1 MLKAANY
8 DARRHQIG
16 TRPAAT
22 NSRWGSEPMTRT
34 KLLIVE
40 HDASICA
47 HLDEVLRDRYAL
59 AFADNRRNAIALL
72 REMQPDIV
80 SLDLALPA
88 SAGVSDEAFR
98 TLEDIL
104 NIAPKTRVI
113 VVAGVGDRRDAHR
126 AMQFGAVDY
135 LSKPI
140 DLDEYEMVLK
150 RVAYQSELG
159 ADPPRDADVEAEG
172 GVEMIIG
179 TTPGMREVFG
189 MVSLVAK
196 TDATV
201 LVQGESGTGKELLA
215 RAVHAESRRRAA
227 PFVPINCGAIP
238 EGLLEAELFG
248 HEKGAYTGAHVQR
261 KGKLESADTGTVF
274 LDEIAEM
281 SLGLQVKVLRFLQE
295 REIERIGGRQ
305 RIRINT
311 RVIAATNKDLK
322 VEVAAGRLREDLYF
336 RLSVV
341 TITLPPLRE
350 RGEDIGM
357 LANEFL
363 RRNCQLYRRKL
374 QFSSRALEAIL
385 QYPWPGN
392 IRELENAIQRAVILT
407 RGRFIEP
414 SGLGIAVAEASD
426 RPSLREARNRVE
438 RQMIVEALTRT
449 KGNISRAAA
458 ELGISRPTMH
468 DLLHKHHIARKA
480 IRCGEYP
487 LRSVPRGS
495 VDGVIDASALGGR
508 PAISSGGSHSDGAR

>member
-1 MLKAANY
+1 MS
-8 DARRHQIG
+8 Q
-16 TRPAAT
+16 
-22 NSRWGSEPMTRT
+22 T

-40 HDASICA
+40 HDVAIRTQLEHA
-47 HLDEVLRDRYAL
+47 LGDRYAL
-59 AFADNRRNAIALL
+59 SFADTRKKALTL
-72 REMQPDIV
+72 FKEVQPDVV

-88 SAGVSDEAFR
+88 GPGSPDEGFR

-104 NIAPKTRVI
+104 RAAPATRVI
-113 VVAGVGDRRDAHR
+113 VVAGNGDRIDAQR
-126 AMQFGAVDY
+126 AIQFGAVDY

-140 DLDEYEMVLK
+140 DLAEYEMVLK
-150 RVAYQSELG
+150 RVAYLGELEADSLREAAG
-159 ADPPRDADVEAEG
+159 AEAE
-172 GVEMIIG
+172 VSPERMIG
-179 TTPGMREVFG
+179 NTPGMREVFG

-215 RAVHAESRRRAA
+215 RAIHSESRRRSA

-261 KGKLESADTGTVF
+261 KGKLELADTGTVF

-281 SLGLQVKVLRFLQE
+281 SLALQVKLLRFLQE

-341 TITLPPLRE
+341 TIVLPPLRE
-350 RGEDIGM
+350 RGEDIGT
-357 LANEFL
+357 LAHEFL
-363 RRNCQLYRRKL
+363 RRNCQTYRRKL
-374 QFSSRALEAIL
+374 QFSSEALDAIV
-385 QYPWPGN
+385 QHPWPGN
-392 IRELENAIQRAVILT
+392 IRELENAIQRAAILT

-414 SGLGIAVAEASD
+414 AGLGIAAAE
-426 RPSLREARNRVE
+426 RTERLSLREARNRVE
-438 RQMIVEALTRT
+438 RQIVVEALTRT
-449 KGNISRAAA
+449 RGNISRAAV

-468 DLLHKHHIARKA
+468 DLLNKHQIAGRG
-480 IRCGEYP
+480 IEY
-487 LRSVPRGS
+487 RRR
-495 VDGVIDASALGGR
+495 AE
-508 PAISSGGSHSDGAR
+508 HSRLA